1 MEGGGLFD
9 AGGPDGGGI
18 ATDGGGLF
26 EGGPLGGA
34 AIERGGAAMLWYGEA
49 AGPTEGGGRLEGG
62 GPEGGGLVCSQFPEF
77 SNSNSARFNT
87 REVAASTFRTCGGRS
102 ETSSTEAGGP

>member
-18 ATDGGGLF
+18 ATEGGGLF

-34 AIERGGAAMLWYGEA
+34 AIERGGGMLW
-49 AGPTEGGGRLEGG
+49 PREGGGRLEGG
-62 GPEGGGLVCSQFPEF
+62 GPDGGRLVCSQFPEF

-87 REVAASTFRTCGGRS
+87 SEVAASTFRTCGGRS